1 MQLSLALALCSPSA
15 AHHSSIC
22 SASPLRFTARIK
34 LHLPVK
40 TLPKPPF
47 FFELKLGNLKLAQD
61 WQHYAAVRTQR
72 HIKLPVNT
80 EHLMFLLKNKAHQQ
94 QGAWHSPGTELTPRV
109 GCMWEMTR
117 RKKLT
122 GQVFYL
128 VLNTSGDFPSLPESS
143 TGSAAAF
150 GVSPAR
156 THLAR
161 GAPNCLKGCSSQCTK

>member
-1 MQLSLALALCSPSA
+1 MQPISSSSLQHLFRFSTSFYSLHQTPP
-15 AHHSSIC
+15 
-22 SASPLRFTARIK
+22 ASKNTTQI
-34 LHLPVK
+34 
-40 TLPKPPF
+40 TL

-61 WQHYAAVRTQR
+61 WQHYAAVRTHR

-94 QGAWHSPGTELTPRV
+94 QGAWHLPGTELTPRV
-109 GCMWEMTR
+109 GCMWETTR

-128 VLNTSGDFPSLPESS
+128 VLNTSGDFPSLSESS

-156 THLAR
+156 IHLAR